1 MKIAFD
7 TSVLVAAAVGS
18 HPRHKEAATQLE
30 FAREETHAE
39 FLCSHATAE
48 IYSVLTKLP
57 LVQRISPAEV
67 FSVHLVAAE
76 SVQADV
82 LLTFNVRDFER
93 IQEANSPRIAE

>member
-30 FAREETHAE
+30 FAREETHAG

-48 IYSVLTKLP
+48 IFSVLTKLP
-57 LVQRISPAEV
+57 LVQRISPAEA
-67 FSVHLVAAE
+67 FSVIQALRGLLVVVPVDD
-76 SVQADV
+76 SS
-82 LLTFNVRDFER
+82 L
-93 IQEANSPRIAE
+93 